1 MQTLRYLP
9 LAALAGVQGF
19 AMFLP
24 YLALICAAAFVS
36 SRFKGAQ
43 PQPNHVPRLAPSA

>member
-9 LAALAGVQGF
+9 LVAVAGVHGF

-24 YLALICAAAFVS
+24 YAALLLAAAYVVA
-36 SRFKGAQ
+36 RVKRP
-43 PQPNHVPRLAPSA
+43 PQPVPVPAA